1 MEILTF
7 QFCDLGPAPEG
18 YFDCWGASFLS
29 QFDDS
34 VIGTGPTAAAAF
46 DDALNQLAM
55 EGLGTHLLHEA
66 GVEYGFLSGSAHASA
81 DTIEPHYEEEDDE
94 GEDEPVLYHVGIR
107 FQNPEPEEEADPA

>member
-46 DDALNQLAM
+46 DDAFLA
-55 EGLGTHLLHEA
+55 
-66 GVEYGFLSGSAHASA
+66 
-81 DTIEPHYEEEDDE
+81 
-94 GEDEPVLYHVGIR
+94 
-107 FQNPEPEEEADPA
+107 